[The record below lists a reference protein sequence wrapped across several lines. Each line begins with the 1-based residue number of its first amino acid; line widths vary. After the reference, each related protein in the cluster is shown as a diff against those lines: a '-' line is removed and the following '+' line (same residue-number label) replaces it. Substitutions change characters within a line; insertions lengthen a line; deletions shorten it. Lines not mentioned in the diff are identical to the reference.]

1 MSSTCIETT
10 CPYCGVGCGVTAT
23 TADNAI
29 VNIEGSSTHPAN
41 KGKLCIK
48 GTNLAE
54 TSTFQGRLTQPKVN
68 GKATSW
74 DQALNVAAAEFSNTV
89 AEHGPDAI
97 AFYLSGQLLTEDYY
111 VANKLMKGFIGSANV
126 DTNSR
131 LCMAS
136 AVAAHKRA
144 FGEDV
149 VPCNYAD
156 IDHCDLLV
164 LTGSNTAWAH
174 PILYQR
180 IQAAKQQRG
189 IKVVVID
196 PRRTTTCDIAD
207 LHLSINPGSDGAL
220 FNGLLSYL
228 IKTNSINHSYIDA
241 HTEGFEKTKSATH
254 LDLESTAETTGL
266 TNQSLREFFDLF
278 IRHDKTLTLFSQ
290 GINQS
295 SSGTDKANAIINCH
309 LATGRIGNPGQGPF
323 SITGQPNAMGG
334 REVGGMANQLAA
346 HMDFDPAHLDR
357 LERFWQAP
365 NMVSGPGLKAVDMF
379 DALGRGEIK
388 AIWIMGT
395 NPAVSLPDSNKVRQ
409 ALADCPFVVVS
420 DCIEHTDTN
429 RFANLL
435 LPAQGWGEKDGTV
448 TNSERCISRQ
458 RRVLPPLHNAL
469 PDWEIICRVAQK
481 MGFSQAF
488 GYANAAE
495 IFSEHAR
502 LSGFENNGER
512 LFDISNL
519 AALNTQEYES
529 LAPTYWPADN
539 PPFRDGRYSTK
550 SGKAQFIPT
559 TVRPAEQQPNPAYPL
574 ILNTG
579 RVRDQWHTMSRTGT
593 VPKLFNQQFS
603 PYLQINP
610 SDADKYAIS
619 QQDLVQ
625 VNGDHGSLR
634 LLADVSTDTPPGLVF
649 APIHWNDQYA
659 YQANVSQV
667 VASARDPVS
676 GQPESKHARVNCER
690 IEVDTWVRL
699 VVAQRLTSNQL
710 STIDTIQHWAAAPIT
725 NGWQYE
731 VALDE
736 VEALVDLLGGDD
748 IVSYTDTLGCRRLL
762 SRNGGSP
769 SWLMFASNKRRAL
782 PSLEH
787 LASQFTSPILDW
799 QRLSGLPLANQD
811 TSTMICSCFEV
822 REAAIRTQI
831 LSGTLTAKGLGKTLG
846 CGTNC
851 GSCVPDLNHLIAAAK
866 PHEILQEPDKA
877 KK

>member
-1 MSSTCIETT
+1 MPATCIETT

-23 TADNAI
+23 TTDNAI
-29 VNIEGSSTHPAN
+29 LTIEGSSAHPAN

-54 TSTFQGRLTQPKVN
+54 TSTIQGRLSHPKIN
-68 GKATSW
+68 GSVASW
-74 DQALNVAAAEFSNTV
+74 DQALTLAAAEFSNTV
-89 AEHGPDAI
+89 EEHGPESI

-156 IDHCDLLV
+156 IDHCDLIV

-174 PILYQR
+174 PILFQR
-180 IQAAKQQRG
+180 IQAAKQQRD

-207 LHLSINPGSDGAL
+207 LHLPITPGSDGAL

-228 IKTNSINHSYIDA
+228 IKTKSIDQDYIDT
-241 HTEGFEKTKSATH
+241 HTEGFAKTKVATQ
-254 LDLESTAETTGL
+254 LDLESTAKTTGL
-266 TNQSLREFFDLF
+266 SNSLLRTFFDLF
-278 IRHDKTLTLFSQ
+278 VSHEKTLTLFSQ

-309 LATGRIGNPGQGPF
+309 LATGRIGKIGQGPF

-346 HMDFDPAHLDR
+346 HMDFDAAHLDR
-357 LERFWQAP
+357 VQRFWQAP
-365 NMVSGPGLKAVDMF
+365 NLINGPGLKAVDMF

-395 NPAVSLPDSNKVRQ
+395 NPAVSLPDSNKVRR

-458 RRVLPPLHNAL
+458 RRILPPLPGAL
-469 PDWEIICRVAQK
+469 PDWEIICRVARK
-481 MGFSQAF
+481 MGFAEAF
-488 GYANAAE
+488 NYANAAD
-495 IFSEHAR
+495 IFSEHAQ

-519 AALNTQEYES
+519 AALSTQEYES
-529 LAPTYWPADN
+529 LEPTYWPTDTR
-539 PPFRDGRYSTK
+539 PFHDSHYSTA

-559 TVRPAEQQPNPAYPL
+559 TARAPAQQPNP
-574 ILNTG
+574 T
-579 RVRDQWHTMSRTGT
+579 Q
-593 VPKLFNQQFS
+593 
-603 PYLQINP
+603 
-610 SDADKYAIS
+610 
-619 QQDLVQ
+619 
-625 VNGDHGSLR
+625 
-634 LLADVSTDTPPGLVF
+634 
-649 APIHWNDQYA
+649 PIH
-659 YQANVSQV
+659 
-667 VASARDPVS
+667 
-676 GQPESKHARVNCER
+676 
-690 IEVDTWVRL
+690 
-699 VVAQRLTSNQL
+699 
-710 STIDTIQHWAAAPIT
+710 
-725 NGWQYE
+725 
-731 VALDE
+731 
-736 VEALVDLLGGDD
+736 
-748 IVSYTDTLGCRRLL
+748 
-762 SRNGGSP
+762 
-769 SWLMFASNKRRAL
+769 
-782 PSLEH
+782 
-787 LASQFTSPILDW
+787 
-799 QRLSGLPLANQD
+799 
-811 TSTMICSCFEV
+811 
-822 REAAIRTQI
+822 
-831 LSGTLTAKGLGKTLG
+831 
-846 CGTNC
+846 
-851 GSCVPDLNHLIAAAK
+851 
-866 PHEILQEPDKA
+866 
-877 KK
+877 